1 MIIRRAVLLPSLA
14 VAVLASAG
22 LAAQPRDYRK
32 ELRDAQAQQQRRRYR
47 DCIALC
53 DKMLDYHKEAWQI
66 KEITWLRIENQI
78 LDSQFEAASKAL
90 ASLAKA
96 HPDDKA
102 LQTAVALRTG
112 DVQRQLKQFD
122 QAVATWRETAQVAGA
137 QEPDKAADALLRA
150 GQVLAADLQRPE
162 QAIALYQE
170 IQAKLGEQRPK
181 EAAEAARRV
190 AEAHETGTKDLAKAA
205 AAYLALTEK
214 HAAAFDEG
222 TRAGFYRK
230 AVDCLLRAEKPAEAA
245 AVATKAE
252 ASLESAAHKA
262 SFGIRQ
268 ADLLMGSK
276 DFAKARAAYQRVICA
291 YPLEQ
296 GSCQHAQGKVAEAYR
311 AESKWHES
319 LGAARILYDAAGT
332 EQAIRTAAQVVA
344 QAFLAADANLVRANE
359 FLAFQRFGPHGP
371 DGRPDTADDI
381 AANHLANVQYPA
393 LDAATNER
401 FQAAIGARPRNYEGY
416 RAKAYL
422 YVYWGKPKEAA
433 THFRLAFKAADL
445 AQVPAAAQELVLV
458 GMKAHTASFRG
469 LDRVFEYINHGP
481 KGKSGEENIPDP
493 FEGL

>member
-1 MIIRRAVLLPSLA
+1 MTIPRIAVLPSLA
-14 VAVLASAG
+14 VVALASAG
-22 LAAQPRDYRK
+22 LAGQPRDYRK
-32 ELRDAQAQQQRRRYR
+32 DLRDAQTHQHHRRYR
-47 DCIALC
+47 ECIALC
-53 DKMLDYHKEAWQI
+53 DKMLDYHKESWQT

-78 LDSQFEAASKAL
+78 LDTQFEAASKAL
-90 ASLAKA
+90 DSLAKA

-122 QAVATWRETAQVAGA
+122 QAVATWRKAAEVCAAQ
-137 QEPDKAADALLRA
+137 QPDKAADALLRA

-181 EAAEAARRV
+181 EAAEAARRA

-205 AAYLALTEK
+205 AAYQALTEK

-222 TRAGFYRK
+222 RLAEFYRK
-230 AVDCLLRAEKPAEAA
+230 AVECLLRAEKPTEAA
-245 AVATKAE
+245 AVAKQAE
-252 ASLESAAHKA
+252 ASLESASQKA

-268 ADLLMGSK
+268 ADLLMGLK
-276 DFAKARAAYQRVICA
+276 DFAKARAAYQRVLCA

-296 GSCQHAQGKVAEAYR
+296 GSCQHAQGKIVEAYR
-311 AESKWHES
+311 AESKWDES
-319 LGAARILYDAAGT
+319 LGSARILYDAAGN
-332 EQAIRTAAQVVA
+332 EQAIRSAAQVVA

-371 DGRPDTADDI
+371 DGKPNTADDI
-381 AANHLANVQYPA
+381 AVNHLAKVRYPA
-393 LDAATNER
+393 LDAATNQQ
-401 FQAAIGARPRNYEGY
+401 FQAAIDARPKNYEGY

-422 YVYWGKPKEAA
+422 YIYWGKPKDAA

-469 LDRVFEYINHGP
+469 LDRIFGYINHGP
-481 KGKSGEENIPDP
+481 KGKSGKENIPDP
-493 FEGL
+493 FQGL